1 MKKLY
6 GLFGFAG
13 FIFIVSAAG
22 GADTAPIG
30 VSVAFMLMGIAMMVT
45 SELLVGLHNRRAR
58 QRRMNTRQVISKKCV
73 QHNKKIVSAVPVNA
87 VNYKCVV
94 RPEPELC

>member
-1 MKKLY
+1 MCTPERIIHKRGVHIMKKLY
-6 GLFGFAG
+6 GLLGFAG

-45 SELLVGLHNRRAR
+45 SELLVGLHGLYLLGGGLGPKERK
-58 QRRMNTRQVISKKCV
+58 VI
-73 QHNKKIVSAVPVNA
+73 
-87 VNYKCVV
+87 
-94 RPEPELC
+94 